1 MHQSPQKQIETRRDR
16 NAVYAAFE
24 LADDDVERRPSRGG
38 GQPRMR
44 KSDDARDEAPRTT
57 RPGRQH
63 PRG

>member
-24 LADDDVERRPSRGG
+24 LADDDLERRPLRGG
-38 GQPRMR
+38 SQPRMR
-44 KSDDARDEAPRTT
+44 KSDARDEAPRAP
-57 RPGRQH
+57 RSGRQH

>member
-44 KSDDARDEAPRTT
+44 KSGERDEGPRTP
-57 RPGRQH
+57 RAGRQQ
-63 PRG
+63 PR

>member
-1 MHQSPQKQIETRRDR
+1 MHQSPLKQIETRRDR

-24 LADDDVERRPSRGG
+24 LADDDLERRPLRGG

-44 KSDDARDEAPRTT
+44 KSDPRDDAPRAQ

>member
-1 MHQSPQKQIETRRDR
+1 MHQSPQKLIDTRRDR

-44 KSDDARDEAPRTT
+44 KSDLRDEAPRAQRTS
-57 RPGRQH
+57 RQH